1 MQDMQLLSA
10 FHEAG
15 AVAGGD
21 DVKNGMTY
29 DQEFAYEE
37 ADAIAAAYARD
48 EGLPK
53 NLIRDL
59 ASEWLSGYQETY
71 ASQEHAD

>member
-29 DQEFAYEE
+29 DQEFAYEG
-37 ADAIAAAYARD
+37 RCH
-48 EGLPK
+48 
-53 NLIRDL
+53 RRRVC
-59 ASEWLSGYQETY
+59 QR
-71 ASQEHAD
+71 